1 MTVVTRFAPSPTGL
15 LHLGTARVAL
25 FNWLYARHHGGKFLL
40 RLEDTD
46 RKRSTEEAVS
56 AIIDGLAWLGLD
68 WDGEIVRQ
76 SERMERHAEIARRLL
91 KEGKAYRCYCTPEE
105 LAEMREAAR
114 ERGSP
119 VLYDGRWRDRDPSEA
134 PVGVSSTIRI
144 KSPLAGETVI
154 KDRVQGT
161 VTVANRQL
169 DDMVL
174 SRSDG
179 TATYMLS
186 AVVDDHDMRVTHVIR
201 GDDHLNN
208 AARQA
213 ILFQAL
219 GWTVPEFAHVP
230 LIHGADGTK
239 LSKRHGAVGVETYR
253 DEGYLPEAIR
263 NYLARLGWSRG
274 DEELFTTEQ
283 AVEWFDLDRVGRGAA
298 RFDLDKLR
306 SVNAHH
312 IQQARDSR
320 LVEAI
325 RGPLA
330 ERRGRALKDRDL
342 ERLTAAMPELKP
354 RAKSIPEL
362 VEGALFVV
370 RDRPIEIDEK
380 AAELLDADAKSLL
393 RDLAGV
399 LETLGDWNP
408 SAIETAIRGYVAE
421 NGIRLGA
428 VAQPLRASLTGR
440 TTSPGI
446 FDVLAILGKGESLG
460 RIGDAGEG

>member
-1 MTVVTRFAPSPTGL
+1 MAVVTRFAPSPTGL
-15 LHLGTARVAL
+15 LHLGSARIAL
-25 FNWLYARHHGGKFLL
+25 FNWLYARRHGGEFLL

-76 SERMERHAEIARRLL
+76 SERGKRHADVARRLL
-91 KEGKAYRCYCTPEE
+91 EEGKAYRCYCAPEE

-114 ERGSP
+114 KRGSP

-134 PVGVSSTIRI
+134 PAGVPPTIRI

-154 KDRVQGT
+154 EDRVQGT

-186 AVVDDHDMRVTHVIR
+186 AVVDDHDMGVTHVIR

-208 AARQA
+208 AARQT

-230 LIHGADGTK
+230 LIHGPDGAK
-239 LSKRHGAVGVETYR
+239 LSKRHGAAGVETYR
-253 DEGYLPEAIR
+253 DEGYLPEAMR
-263 NYLARLGWSRG
+263 NYLARLGWSHG

-306 SVNAHH
+306 SVNAHY

-330 ERRGRALKDRDL
+330 ERRGRDLEDRDL
-342 ERLTAAMPELKP
+342 ERLTAAMPVLKP

-362 VEGALFVV
+362 VDNALFVV
-370 RDRPIEIDEK
+370 RDRPVELDEK
-380 AAELLDADAKSLL
+380 AAGLLDADARSLL

-408 SAIETAIRGYVAE
+408 SAIETAVRGYAAE

-428 VAQPLRASLTGR
+428 AAQPLRASLTGK
-440 TTSPGI
+440 TASPGI
-446 FDVLAILGKGESLG
+446 FDVLAVLGKEESLG

>member
-1 MTVVTRFAPSPTGL
+1 MAVVTRFAPSPTGL
-15 LHLGTARVAL
+15 LHLGSARIAL
-25 FNWLYARHHGGKFLL
+25 FNWLYARRHGGEFLL

-76 SERMERHAEIARRLL
+76 SERGKRHADVARRLL
-91 KEGKAYRCYCTPEE
+91 EEGRAYRCYCAPEE

-134 PVGVSSTIRI
+134 PAGVPPTIRI

-154 KDRVQGT
+154 EDRVQGT

-186 AVVDDHDMRVTHVIR
+186 AVVDDHDMGVTHVIR

-208 AARQA
+208 AARQT

-230 LIHGADGTK
+230 LIHGADGAK
-239 LSKRHGAVGVETYR
+239 LSKRHGAAGVETYR
-253 DEGYLPEAIR
+253 DEGYLPEAMR
-263 NYLARLGWSRG
+263 NYLARLGWSHG

-306 SVNAHH
+306 SVNAHY

-330 ERRGRALKDRDL
+330 ERRGRGLEDHDL
-342 ERLTAAMPELKP
+342 ERLTAAMPVLKP

-362 VEGALFVV
+362 VDNALFVV
-370 RDRPIEIDEK
+370 RDRPVEPDEK
-380 AAELLDADAKSLL
+380 AAGLLDADARSLL

-408 SAIETAIRGYVAE
+408 SAIETAIRGYAAE
-421 NGIRLGA
+421 NGIELGA
-428 VAQPLRASLTGR
+428 AAQPLRASLTGK
-440 TTSPGI
+440 TASPGI
-446 FDVLAILGKGESLG
+446 FDVLAVLGKEESLG

>member
-1 MTVVTRFAPSPTGL
+1 MTVVTRFAPSPTGP
-15 LHLGTARVAL
+15 LHLGGARIAL
-25 FNWLYARHHGGKFLL
+25 FNWLYARHHGGRFLL

-56 AIIDGLAWLGLD
+56 AIVDDLDWLGLAW
-68 WDGEIVRQ
+68 DGEVVRQ
-76 SERMERHAEIARRLL
+76 SERAARHAGIARRLL
-91 KEGKAYRCYCTPEE
+91 DEGKAYRCYCTPEE

-114 ERGSP
+114 KRGSP
-119 VLYDGRWRDRDPSEA
+119 VLYDGRWRDRDPSAA
-134 PVGVSSTIRI
+134 PAGVSPAIRV
-144 KSPLAGETVI
+144 KAPLAGETVI
-154 KDRVQGT
+154 EDRVQGT

-186 AVVDDHDMRVTHVIR
+186 VVVDDHDMGVTHVIR

-230 LIHGADGTK
+230 LIHGADGAK
-239 LSKRHGAVGVETYR
+239 LSKRHGAAGVGTYR
-253 DEGYLPEAIR
+253 DEGYLPEAMR
-263 NYLARLGWSRG
+263 NYLARLGWSHG

-298 RFDLDKLR
+298 RFDPDKLR

-312 IQQARDSR
+312 IQQAGDGR

-330 ERRGRALKDRDL
+330 ARRGRGLEDRDL
-342 ERLTAAMPELKP
+342 ERLAAAMPALKP
-354 RAKSIPEL
+354 RARSIPEL
-362 VEGALFVV
+362 VDGALFVV
-370 RDRPIEIDEK
+370 RDRPIDVDEK
-380 AAELLDADAKSLL
+380 AAELLDADARSLL
-393 RDLAGV
+393 RGVAGT
-399 LETLGDWNP
+399 LEALDDWSLP
-408 SAIETAIRGYVAE
+408 ALEAAVRGYAAAS
-421 NGIRLGA
+421 GIGLGA
-428 VAQPLRASLTGR
+428 VAQPLRASLTGK
-440 TTSPGI
+440 TASPGI
-446 FDVLAILGKGESLG
+446 FDVLAILGKEESLG
-460 RIGDAGEG
+460 RIGDAGKA

>member
-134 PVGVSSTIRI
+134 PVGVSPTIRI

-186 AVVDDHDMRVTHVIR
+186 VVVDDHDMRVTHVIR